1 MRLAFSRP
9 AAHPPPVVG
18 AGFIPPARPCPAA
31 NRADMESAPTKVCYN
46 AGAAV
51 SRSARRHPRF
61 VGEGHGPPVDLA
73 AAQGSRDDASIV
85 PYRICGSVRLA
96 FSRLAAP
103 LCSGR
108 AFAGIQ
114 KGGPPFAGGPSFCNN
129 WKRRSFCALSRALI
143 PQSRDSC
150 ARPCRGGPCRRQRRR
165 GPGGWRKPQGRP
177 GSRSWNPA

>member
-1 MRLAFSRP
+1 MPLPNPRAAAGFPGRTMCAPTWVAVARGLRLAADF
-9 AAHPPPVVG
+9 PPVRRGGIHPAHGRSRRRGVPG
-18 AGFIPPARPCPAA
+18 TISGLRAGPYGLWPPK
-31 NRADMESAPTKVCYN
+31 RAC
-46 AGAAV
+46 G
-51 SRSARRHPRF
+51 RS
-61 VGEGHGPPVDLA
+61 
-73 AAQGSRDDASIV
+73 ASIV
-85 PYRICGSVRLA
+85 PYRVCGSVRLA

-108 AFAGIQ
+108 AFAGTQ

-129 WKRRSFCALSRALI
+129 WKRRSFCALFRALI
-143 PQSRDSC
+143 PQSRDNC